1 MYFQKK
7 RVIAMLLAGG
17 QGSRLKVLTEKTAK
31 PAVPFGGKYRIID
44 FPLSNCVNS
53 GIDTVGILTQYQ
65 PLELNEYIGNGQPWN
80 LNKTHS
86 CAQVLPPYE
95 RHDKKSGWYK
105 GTANAIY
112 QNIGF
117 VDLYDPEYV
126 AVLSGDHIYK
136 MDYSDMLR
144 RHKAA
149 NAACTISVMEVPW
162 SEASR
167 FGIMNVDGDD
177 NITEFAE
184 KPKEPKSNLA
194 SMGIYIFTWAKLRAY
209 LIADEAREGS
219 SNDFGKDIIP
229 AMLNAGEKMVAYRF
243 EGYWKDVGTLDSL
256 WDANMDM
263 LTPGSG
269 LNLLDERWPIHGRT
283 AICPPAYV
291 GEHADVGNSAVAR
304 GCEILGE
311 VKNSV
316 LSTGCHVGRG
326 AEVSYSVVMPG
337 AVIEDGARV
346 SYAIVGEGCRV
357 GGKARVGAPPEETGD
372 PAAWGIAVL
381 GPHTHV
387 AEREEVP
394 PKTMLDRTHGK
405 EAAQ

>member
-1 MYFQKK
+1 M
-7 RVIAMLLAGG
+7 
-17 QGSRLKVLTEKTAK
+17 
-31 PAVPFGGKYRIID
+31 
-44 FPLSNCVNS
+44 
-53 GIDTVGILTQYQ
+53 
-65 PLELNEYIGNGQPWN
+65 
-80 LNKTHS
+80 
-86 CAQVLPPYE
+86 
-95 RHDKKSGWYK
+95 WYK

-144 RHKAA
+144 RHKEAGA
-149 NAACTISVMEVPW
+149 VCTISVMEVPW

-167 FGIMNVDGDD
+167 FGIMNVDGDG

-194 SMGIYIFTWAKLRAY
+194 SMGIYIFTWSKLRSY
-209 LIADEAREGS
+209 LMADEANEAS

-229 AMLNAGEKMVAYRF
+229 TMLNAGEKMVAYRF

-283 AICPPAYV
+283 AICPPTYV
-291 GEHADVGNSAVAR
+291 GEHSDVGNSAVAR

-316 LSTGCHVGRG
+316 MSTGCRVGER
-326 AEVSYSVVMPG
+326 AQVSYSVVMPG
-337 AVIEDGARV
+337 AVIEDGAKV
-346 SYAIVGEGCRV
+346 SYAIVGEKCHIGP
-357 GGKARVGAPPEETGD
+357 KAVVGAPPEEAAD
-372 PAAWGIAVL
+372 PDNWGIAVL
-381 GPHTHV
+381 GPHTCV
-387 AEREEVP
+387 AAKETVP
-394 PKTMLDRTHGK
+394 PKTMLDRTHVK
-405 EAAQ
+405 ETSR

>member
-1 MYFQKK
+1 MKK
-7 RVIAMLLAGG
+7 ECIAMLLAGG
-17 QGSRLKVLTEKTAK
+17 QGSRLHVLTGDMAK
-31 PAVPFGGKYRIID
+31 PAVPFGGKFRIID
-44 FPLSNCVNS
+44 FPLSNCANS
-53 GIDTVGILTQYQ
+53 GIDTVGVLTQYR
-65 PLELNEYIGNGQPWN
+65 PLELNNYIGNGQPWELDRVN
-80 LNKTHS
+80 GGVHI
-86 CAQVLPPYE
+86 LPPYQ
-95 RHDKKSGWYK
+95 SATGAVWYK

-144 RHKAA
+144 RHKEAG
-149 NAACTISVMEVPW
+149 AACTISVMEVPW

-167 FGIMNVDGDD
+167 FGIMNVDSDG

-184 KPKEPKSNLA
+184 KPKEPKRNLA
-194 SMGIYIFTWAKLRAY
+194 SMGIYIFTWPKLRSY
-209 LIADEAREGS
+209 LMADEANEAS
-219 SNDFGKDIIP
+219 SNDFDKDIIP
-229 AMLNAGEKMVAYRF
+229 AMLNNGEKMVAYRF

-283 AICPPAYV
+283 AICPPTYV
-291 GEHADVGNSAVAR
+291 GEYSDVGNSAVAR

-316 LSTGCHVGRG
+316 MSTGCRVGER
-326 AEVSYSVVMPG
+326 AQVSYSVVMPG
-337 AVIEDGARV
+337 AVIEDGAKV
-346 SYAIVGEGCRV
+346 SYAIVGEKCHIGPKAVV
-357 GGKARVGAPPEETGD
+357 GGPPEEAAD
-372 PAAWGIAVL
+372 PDSWGIAVL
-381 GPHTHV
+381 GPHTCV
-387 AEREEVP
+387 AAKETVP

-405 EAAQ
+405 ETSR

>member
-1 MYFQKK
+1 MKK
-7 RVIAMLLAGG
+7 ECIAMLLAGG
-17 QGSRLKVLTEKTAK
+17 QGSRLHVLTGDMAK
-31 PAVPFGGKYRIID
+31 PAVPFGGKFRIID
-44 FPLSNCVNS
+44 FPLSNCANS
-53 GIDTVGILTQYQ
+53 SIDTVGVLTQYR
-65 PLELNEYIGNGQPWN
+65 PLELNNYIGNGQPWELDRVN
-80 LNKTHS
+80 GGVHI
-86 CAQVLPPYE
+86 LPPYQ
-95 RHDKKSGWYK
+95 SATGAVWYK

-144 RHKAA
+144 RHKEAG
-149 NAACTISVMEVPW
+149 AACTISVMEVPW

-167 FGIMNVDGDD
+167 FGIMNVDSDG

-194 SMGIYIFTWAKLRAY
+194 SMGIYIFTWPKLRSY
-209 LIADEAREGS
+209 LMADEANEAS

-229 AMLNAGEKMVAYRF
+229 AMLNNGEKMVAYRF

-283 AICPPAYV
+283 AICPPTYV
-291 GEHADVGNSAVAR
+291 GEYSVVGNSAVAR

-316 LSTGCHVGRG
+316 MSTGCRVGER
-326 AEVSYSVVMPG
+326 AQVSYSVVMPG
-337 AVIEDGARV
+337 AVIEDGAKV
-346 SYAIVGEGCRV
+346 SYAIVGEKCHIGPKAVV
-357 GGKARVGAPPEETGD
+357 GGPPEEAAD
-372 PAAWGIAVL
+372 PDSWGIAVL
-381 GPHTHV
+381 GPHTCV
-387 AEREEVP
+387 AAKETVP

-405 EAAQ
+405 ETSR